1 MNTTLSDSNVPVQK
15 EKNIRHVVLA
25 LYIMYIAGL
34 FTAGLSFFVALILA
48 HVKKSASMGTIY
60 QSHIVSF
67 LKVVWIN
74 IAVFFSF
81 PVGFSLYLYFGS
93 GYAPDTNISTFSF
106 LAWLCAS
113 IIVSF
118 WSLYRIAK
126 GVRRWFESRAVI

>member
-15 EKNIRHVVLA
+15 EKNIRQVVLA

-74 IAVFFSF
+74 IAVFILA
-81 PVGFSLYLYFGS
+81 PVAFCLYLYL
-93 GYAPDTNISTFSF
+93 GYGNVQEAASFS
-106 LAWLCAS
+106 LIAWLGA
-113 IIVSF
+113 IVISGI
-118 WSLYRIAK
+118 WSLYRIVK